1 MYFFSKAIKKI
12 QIASVKGSNIS
23 RNARVGSRANVFFS
37 SIGKWSYIG
46 NESKIIHAEVGNY
59 TSIGDAVHIGG
70 PSHPI
75 NWVSTSPI
83 FCTGKN
89 ILGRNAA
96 SNSFDPYKKTTIGH
110 DVWIGDC
117 VLIKANVVVSTGAV
131 IGMGSVVTKNVGPY
145 EIWAGNPAKLIRKRF
160 DDDTIQRLLATD
172 WYNWSD
178 KMIDSHAHLFTSPQE
193 FLESQNKS

>member
-1 MYFFSKAIKKI
+1 MYIFSKAIKKI
-12 QIASVKGSNIS
+12 QIASVKSSNIS
-23 RNARVGSRANVFFS
+23 RHARIGSRANVFFS

-46 NESKIIHAEVGNY
+46 NESKIIHTEVGNY
-59 TSIGDAVHIGG
+59 TSIGDGVHIGG

-75 NWVSTSPI
+75 NWVSTSPV

-89 ILGRNAA
+89 ILGRNSA
-96 SNSFDPYKKTTIGH
+96 SNNFDPYKKTTIGH

-117 VLIKANVVVSTGAV
+117 ALIKANVVVSTGAV

-145 EIWAGNPAKLIRKRF
+145 EIWGGNPAKLIRKRF
-160 DDDTIQRLLATD
+160 DDDTIKRLLATD

-178 KMIDSHAHLFTSPQE
+178 KKIDSHAHLFTSPRE
-193 FLESQNKS
+193 LLKSQDKN